1 MARTGR
7 IDAQRLDLGGF
18 EAWLRAQLVG
28 PALAAVLTAVL
39 HVIRALVAQNTQ
51 LRLRI
56 LGRRPKPPSERL
68 AALERQLAFGFDVP
82 GNDVAPAASSG
93 TGAQDEPTPDA
104 RARRPRGKRQP
115 LPKHLAVVE
124 VPNDVPAAER
134 ICGDCG
140 VEMTTVA
147 HRRTTVFE
155 LHPAR
160 VVLQQRCDE
169 TVACPKC
176 DAIVCARAPFAAL
189 DAGLLGPTLV
199 TEALCDK
206 VLDGMPI
213 ERQARRYQRQGVP
226 IAASTLGRS
235 VGSLLDLLVPIA
247 ARVAQRV
254 KHSARLQ
261 LDSTGL
267 RVLDRTAPTGTWRD
281 TLWVLVGD
289 GRWVQFAALHDGDGD
304 ALEALIAGAE
314 AESFQCDGTG
324 TTNFVEK
331 KWHRCRPGCH
341 SHARRKL
348 VEAVRCGDFR
358 ALDAVRLYRRLFTV
372 EHDADGLSPTERLR
386 LRQLRSAPILEQL
399 RDWVVRLAPA
409 VEPKSPLGVALTYL
423 QRQWMRL
430 SLFLLD
436 GEIEVTNN
444 RSEREL
450 RPWILGQHGWLF
462 MGDQRNAERWAAAFT
477 LVHTALAHGV
487 NPRAYLHA
495 VVDRLRAGHP
505 HTQLDALLPDALLRA
520 QPALADPLR
529 KTVAPPAPEP
539 APAPE
544 PEPRAA

>member
-1 MARTGR
+1 MARVGR
-7 IDAQRLDLGGF
+7 IDAQRLDLGGV
-18 EAWLRAQLVG
+18 EAWLRAQLAG
-28 PALAAVLTAVL
+28 PALAAVLTVVL
-39 HVIRALVAQNTQ
+39 QVIRALFAQNTQ
-51 LRLRI
+51 LRMRI

-68 AALERQLAFGFDVP
+68 AALERQLAFGFAVP
-82 GNDVAPAASSG
+82 VNDVAPAEPAAADAAPPASG
-93 TGAQDEPTPDA
+93 VPAERT
-104 RARRPRGKRQP
+104 RRPRGKRQP
-115 LPKHLAVVE
+115 LPTHLAVIE
-124 VPNDVPAAER
+124 VPNDVPAAAR

-140 VEMTTVA
+140 VAMTTVA
-147 HRRTTVFE
+147 RRPTTVLE

-160 VVLQQRCDE
+160 VVLQRRCDE

-176 DAIVCARAPFAAL
+176 DAIVCAKAPFSAL

-226 IAASTLGRS
+226 VAASTLGRA
-235 VGSLLDLLVPIA
+235 VGALLDLLVPIA
-247 ARVAQRV
+247 TRVARRV
-254 KHSARLQ
+254 QHSRRVQ

-314 AESFQCDGTG
+314 ADSFQCDGTS

-331 KWHRCRPGCH
+331 KWDRCRPGCH
-341 SHARRKL
+341 AHARRKL

-358 ALDAVRLYRRLFTV
+358 ALDAVRLYTRLFHV
-372 EHDADGLSPTERLR
+372 ECDARDLGPTERLR
-386 LRQLRSAPILEQL
+386 LRQSRSVPILEQL
-399 RDWVVRLAPA
+399 RDWVRRLAPA

-430 SLFLLD
+430 SLFVLD
-436 GEIEVTNN
+436 GDIEVTNN

-450 RPWILGQHGWLF
+450 RPWIVGQHGWLF
-462 MGDQRNAERWAAAFT
+462 MGDQRNADRWAAAFT
-477 LVHTALAHGV
+477 LAHTALAHGV

-495 VVDRLRAGHP
+495 VVAALAAGHS
-505 HTQLDALLPDALLRA
+505 HTRLDALLPDALLRA
-520 QPALADPLR
+520 QPTLADPLR
-529 KTVAPPAPEP
+529 RTVAPPAP
-539 APAPE
+539 ASA
-544 PEPRAA
+544 PRAA